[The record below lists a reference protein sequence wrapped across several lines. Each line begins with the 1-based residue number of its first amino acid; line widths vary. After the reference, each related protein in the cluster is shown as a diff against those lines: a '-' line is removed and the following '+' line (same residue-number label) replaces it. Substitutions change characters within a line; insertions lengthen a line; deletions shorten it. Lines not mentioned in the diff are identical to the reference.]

1 MTGPTPQ
8 QPPAPQEPPTATAVR
23 PPRRTDRGIMRRTAL
38 IAAISALIFGLAG
51 VLTVSAVSQA
61 DDRRRDEPTT
71 LVFDVQFSPQ
81 TLIATNNE
89 RDPNSP
95 VALGDA
101 NVFHDQLFMDG
112 ERVGDEVGSC
122 VIVAL
127 TPEVLANCSLVVRL
141 PDGEITG
148 QFATSPGPD
157 PKPIALT
164 GGTGAYRNIGGEGT
178 LVEFG
183 DETGTLTLE
192 VLFLDTR
199 RARN

>member
-1 MTGPTPQ
+1 MALAPT
-8 QPPAPQEPPTATAVR
+8 
-23 PPRRTDRGIMRRTAL
+23 
-38 IAAISALIFGLAG
+38 
-51 VLTVSAVSQA
+51 
-61 DDRRRDEPTT
+61 
-71 LVFDVQFSPQ
+71 
-81 TLIATNNE
+81 
-89 RDPNSP
+89 
-95 VALGDA
+95 
-101 NVFHDQLFMDG
+101 
-112 ERVGDEVGSC
+112 
-122 VIVAL
+122 IVAD
-127 TPEVLANCSLVVRL
+127 CSLVVRL
-141 PDGEITG
+141 PDGHITG

>member
-1 MTGPTPQ
+1 
-8 QPPAPQEPPTATAVR
+8 
-23 PPRRTDRGIMRRTAL
+23 MRRTAL
-38 IAAISALIFGLAG
+38 IAAISALVLGLAG
-51 VLTVSAVSQA
+51 VFSVSAVSRA
-61 DDRRRDEPTT
+61 DDHPPQGSKTIF
-71 LVFDVQFSPQ
+71 LDVRFSPLA
-81 TLIATNNE
+81 LIATNNE

-95 VALGDA
+95 LALGDA

-122 VIVAL
+122 VVVAL
-127 TPEVLANCSLVVRL
+127 APVVLANCTLVVRL

-148 QFATSPGPD
+148 QFATSPGPA

-164 GGTGAYRNIGGEGT
+164 GGTGAYRNIGGAGT

-192 VLFLDTR
+192 VLFLETR
-199 RARN
+199 EGDS